1 MKRPENNDPVSGG
14 KMVQG
19 ADKEGRDHFAAR
31 LDPGGHLEFVRGA
44 TNVTIHAAS
53 RMETTWLEEGP
64 KPEQSAPSGR
74 HR

>member
-1 MKRPENNDPVSGG
+1 MIQWAAERWC
-14 KMVQG
+14 
-19 ADKEGRDHFAAR
+19 KEPTKKVATTSR
-31 LDPGGHLEFVRGA
+31 LDSITGGHLEFVRGA

-64 KPEQSAPSGR
+64 MPEQSAPSGR